1 MNGIA
6 LWQVCARY
14 GQLKSEV
21 VYICYSVTIESQ
33 VNGAYEDDSF
43 CKEITFFFIF
53 TRNEWGLEIVQV
65 YTTGSFV
72 LINILTYLR

>member
-43 CKEITFFFIF
+43 CKQITFFLSSHEMSGALKLSRY
-53 TRNEWGLEIVQV
+53 TRQV
-65 YTTGSFV
+65 V
-72 LINILTYLR
+72 LF